1 MFNWTFLVV
10 FLNSHLTFEQSIT
23 QTTGKLFEFSMYW
36 MMLYQFSSASTARK
50 VKPVWIYMKQETME
64 FWNGS
69 GISGTICKQ
78 SAPHSRQITTC
89 APTPHH
95 SIFTGWML
103 FMTTNQQRQSTE
115 GIVQCGIKH
124 HTLRSSEHASWC
136 KWHICNNFYTNHTNS
151 LTSVIQK
158 CLRSTSDLR
167 SLVRGRNSVFTTVV
181 VQDKQKVV
189 TWLRRSPV
197 IIRGQKWLDLVTD
210 TTLSASQHNTSYT
223 MFNWTFLE
231 VSLNVLLMF
240 VQSIT

>member
-1 MFNWTFLVV
+1 M
-10 FLNSHLTFEQSIT
+10 
-23 QTTGKLFEFSMYW
+23 G
-36 MMLYQFSSASTARK
+36 
-50 VKPVWIYMKQETME
+50 

-103 FMTTNQQRQSTE
+103 FTTTNQQRQSSE

-124 HTLRSSEHASWC
+124 HTLISSEHASWC

-158 CLRSTSDLR
+158 CLRCTSDLR
-167 SLVRGRNSVFTTVV
+167 SLVRGRNSVFTTAV

-197 IIRGQKWLDLVTD
+197 IIRGQQWLDLVTD

-223 MFNWTFLE
+223 VFNWTFLE
-231 VSLNVLLMF
+231 VSLKVHLTF
-240 VQSIT
+240 VQSITQTTGKLFVIWMY